1 MCVVRLCHW
10 VFFKQLAW
18 LSHSNFNTFP
28 RILEHVGILKARRL
42 PMAAARTEGKG
53 HIHEGNA
60 LFAFIG
66 YAGGFWGGD
75 QE

>member
-1 MCVVRLCHW
+1 M
-10 VFFKQLAW
+10 
-18 LSHSNFNTFP
+18 
-28 RILEHVGILKARRL
+28 GILKARRL

-60 LFAFIG
+60 LFAFVG